1 MEYVE
6 LDVDDGTRMRA
17 AVARP
22 PGPGPHP
29 GLLVLQEAFGVNAH
43 IRDVAGRFAASGFV
57 AIAPELFHRTAPGF
71 EGDYSNMASVM
82 PKLRALTIPGNEAD
96 LRAAH
101 AWLASEGGVNPAR
114 IAAVGYCMG
123 GRCAWLA
130 NATLP
135 LAAAVSYY
143 GGDIAPKLLDRAAR
157 LSGPQLLFWGGRDAR
172 ILPEHYRAVEDALR
186 QERKPY
192 GSVVFSEAG
201 HGFFCDERPQYHAA
215 SARESWA
222 LTMAF
227 LQDHVIEA

>member
-101 AWLASEGGVNPAR
+101 AWLASEGSVNPAR

-135 LAAAVSYY
+135 LAASVSHIT
-143 GGDIAPKLLDRAAR
+143 GATLHRSCSTAR
-157 LSGPQLLFWGGRDAR
+157 HD
-172 ILPEHYRAVEDALR
+172 
-186 QERKPY
+186 
-192 GSVVFSEAG
+192 
-201 HGFFCDERPQYHAA
+201 
-215 SARESWA
+215 
-222 LTMAF
+222 
-227 LQDHVIEA
+227 